1 MYITSGVIYFNLVLF
16 TKLLYISVTF
26 MNFFAVLNDIHHQI
40 QPLLGQGKVADY
52 IPVLAE
58 VDKKQFG
65 MAITLNTGECYGV
78 GDYQQ
83 PFSIQ
88 SISKVFSFTLALR
101 AYRQELYKRV
111 GREPSGDPFNSLVQL
126 EYEHGIPRNPFI
138 NAGAIVVCD
147 SLISHFATHH
157 SNAVE
162 KILHFIRACSHDE
175 SINFDANV
183 FHSEM
188 KFGYLNVALANLMKS
203 FDNIENNVDDVI
215 TTYFQQCSVV
225 MNCQQLSRAMLY
237 LADHGS
243 DPITGR
249 EFINVSQAKRINS
262 LMLTCGHYD
271 ASGDFAFRVGLP
283 GKSGVG
289 GGIVA
294 VIPGKMAIAVYSP
307 ALNKSGNSLVGTKAL
322 ELFTSMTGLSI
333 F

>member
-1 MYITSGVIYFNLVLF
+1 MDFLT
-16 TKLLYISVTF
+16 
-26 MNFFAVLNDIHHQI
+26 VLNDIQTQI

-52 IPVLAE
+52 IPALAA
-58 VDKKQFG
+58 VDSKHFG
-65 MAITLNTGECYGV
+65 MAVTLNTGEFYGV
-78 GDYQQ
+78 GNYQQ

-101 AYRQELYKRV
+101 AYREELYKRV
-111 GREPSGDPFNSLVQL
+111 GREPSGNPFNSLVQL
-126 EYEHGIPRNPFI
+126 EYEQGIPRNPFI

-147 SLISHFATHH
+147 SLISHFADHN
-157 SNAVE
+157 SNTVE
-162 KILHFIRACSHDE
+162 QILHFIRACSHDE
-175 SINFDANV
+175 SINCDRNV
-183 FHSEM
+183 FSSEM
-188 KFGYLNVALANLMKS
+188 QYGYLNIALANLMKS
-203 FDNIENNVDDVI
+203 FDNLENNVDEVI
-215 TTYFQQCSVV
+215 KTYFRQCSIV

-249 EFINVSQAKRINS
+249 AFINESQAKRINS

-271 ASGDFAFRVGLP
+271 ASGDFAFHVGLP

-294 VIPGKMAIAVYSP
+294 VIPGKMAVAVYSP

-322 ELFTSMTGLSI
+322 ELFTTMTGLSI